1 MEKLKK
7 LILPL
12 MILLGGYYMYLT
24 QVSQVFHMEGT
35 FGVID
40 DYSSVV
46 LVFDESEL
54 STYYIN
60 PSVDVTAIRAD
71 YRVSY
76 RKYTKDIIGNFWS
89 DEGIEPFALRGSA
102 VAGRLYA
109 ECVGY
114 ALWPAGG
121 DMVYIDKE
129 DIEEME
135 ESGESTF
142 SFYSRFATKNDILR
156 MYDYAD
162 YDFETL
168 VNIPDVEAEL
178 MRLLDSLCPRN
189 S

>member
-12 MILLGGYYMYLT
+12 VIILSGYYMYLT
-24 QVSQVFHMEGT
+24 HVSQVFHVEGT
-35 FGVID
+35 FGVIE

-46 LVFDESEL
+46 LTFNETKM

-76 RKYTKDIIGNFWS
+76 RKYTEDIIGNFWS
-89 DEGIEPFALRGSA
+89 DEGIEPLGLRGSD
-102 VAGRLYA
+102 VAGRFYA

-121 DMVYIDKE
+121 DVVYFGKE
-129 DIEEME
+129 DVEKME
-135 ESGESTF
+135 ESGESSF
-142 SFYSRFATKNDILR
+142 SFYSRFATKDNLLR
-156 MYDYAD
+156 VYDYAD
-162 YDFETL
+162 YDFKKL
-168 VNIPDVEAEL
+168 DDVPDVEAEL
-178 MRLLDSLCPRN
+178 MRLLDSLCPPKF
-189 S
+189 